1 MIKDNCAVCS
11 ITSVIVIIGAINWGL
26 VGVLQID
33 LVARFLGDMTTPTR
47 VVYGIVG
54 VAGALKLLGIFKLC
68 PCQKK

>member
-1 MIKDNCAVCS
+1 MIKDNCTICS
-11 ITSVIVIIGAINWGL
+11 ITSAIVIVGAINWGL

-33 LVARFLGDMTTPTR
+33 LVARFLGDMTTPAR

-54 VAGALKLLGIFKLC
+54 VAGVLKLLGIFKLC